1 GTIPTDILSR
11 STNDSDGDHMSDD
24 WEIAHSLDPQV
35 DDGDA
40 DPDHDDL
47 TNYREYLWNADPRN
61 PDSDGDGYPDGFER
75 THGFDPT
82 EASDALTDS
91 DNDEL
96 PDLWELTYLM
106 NPSSSGDG
114 SDDPDSDTLS
124 NLVEFQSG
132 TNPLKADTDG
142 DGDPDD
148 LELANQTN
156 PLDRHDYTV
165 VDDDN
170 DGMHDRWETANGLNT
185 SLNDADADDDQDGLS
200 NAQEFQR
207 GTRANSKDSDG
218 DGYEDGFEV
227 AQGYDPTSAADA
239 LFDSDG
245 DGMTDLWELTYGLN
259 INDPTDADGDTDSDG
274 ISNGDEFAQGTDPGV
289 ANGGSNGNGN
299 GTMVDADGD
308 GMSDTW
314 EILNGL
320 NQFDSSDASRDF
332 DYDRI
337 SNLQEFL
344 DGTSPNTNWTLQEVP
359 LSGGVIGGVST
370 LNEMGELVRLN
381 NGSLTVF
388 RWEGDQWVDRGQFGG
403 GVTVNALK
411 QNNFGMTVGWNN
423 GLGTAASQA
432 RVRNLNTGEV
442 DSIAPLDAQSLKVLK
457 VTDSGFVIGEF
468 KGSDGRKRLFRYRN
482 GYTDLLEN
490 PAGNLEYRDSNSV
503 GQILAHFGS
512 PNDVRAFIKDEWVAG
527 VAPGAMKISD
537 SGGFTSVSAG
547 SPPLSLWRWFSNQQG
562 DLVTGVI
569 PGSISGVP
577 PVHEGLFSANG
588 GSWVLFDPVIPDPEH
603 YARHVVPMGLSESG
617 DVVGSFYWN
626 QDDGQLTLTTGDP
639 YDPYA
644 TYTLNAGIRQGF
656 LWRPGGYDL
665 LGVNVSSSYDSDFL
679 TVNRSGQI
687 AVSFSKLED
696 LQSLGTYDFA
706 GDGNPTGWTYQGYS
720 SKTAL
725 AIPTNDPD
733 GNGLPDQWEMS
744 KFGAAGQDPESDL
757 DGDSLDVKGEYV
769 FDTNPADPDTDDD
782 SIPDGFEITFGMN
795 PRVADSGEDFDG
807 DGLTNLQEYQGGTDP
822 LAADSDH
829 DGLKDKW
836 ETDHGFNLI
845 DPADGAADQ
854 DSDGMTNAWE
864 VRHGL
869 DYTNPADATQ
879 DPDED
884 DLTNKQ
890 EFDLGT
896 DPNNSDSDGDGLND
910 GDEDN
915 DGDGMPNL
923 WEIGFDLDPLSND
936 GFQDGDGDR
945 IPNLWE
951 WARQTDPTNPYS
963 MPTIDG
969 RVDPIEPEM
978 HPTLQAA
985 LDALT
990 EDYSIIEVR
999 SGVYSGNVSNSANPK
1014 KVLILGKLGGALGQV
1029 GETTQRTELVGIAD
1043 GPTL

>member
-1 GTIPTDILSR
+1 MKPSPLPSFQVKGFRRRTMGRLSGWGSGVAGVLALFLVVPWTLTAIDYDGDTVDDDPYQYDTDGDGYTDGEEYDASTDPYDSLSYPGSTDPNYYYNDPYYMDSDVDGYSDGAEIDSGTDPYNSSSYPGSDPYTTDTDGDGYSDYDEINNYNTDPNDPNSNPSYSTYPSDSDGDGWTDIDENSYGTNPYDSSDYPGSSSGYTDPEPMDDDGDGLTNDEEASFGTNPNLDDTDGDGLSDYAEVNGITLWFTDPVSNYYYDYTYYTDPLTADTDGDLLGDGWELNNGMDPMSSSDGMGDLDGDGLTTGQEMSTYGTDYTKRDTDGDGESDGYEIEQGTIPTDILSR

-617 DVVGSFYWN
+617 D
-626 QDDGQLTLTTGDP
+626 
-639 YDPYA
+639 
-644 TYTLNAGIRQGF
+644 
-656 LWRPGGYDL
+656 
-665 LGVNVSSSYDSDFL
+665 
-679 TVNRSGQI
+679 
-687 AVSFSKLED
+687 
-696 LQSLGTYDFA
+696 
-706 GDGNPTGWTYQGYS
+706 
-720 SKTAL
+720 
-725 AIPTNDPD
+725 
-733 GNGLPDQWEMS
+733 
-744 KFGAAGQDPESDL
+744 
-757 DGDSLDVKGEYV
+757 
-769 FDTNPADPDTDDD
+769 
-782 SIPDGFEITFGMN
+782 
-795 PRVADSGEDFDG
+795 
-807 DGLTNLQEYQGGTDP
+807 
-822 LAADSDH
+822 
-829 DGLKDKW
+829 
-836 ETDHGFNLI
+836 
-845 DPADGAADQ
+845 
-854 DSDGMTNAWE
+854 
-864 VRHGL
+864 
-869 DYTNPADATQ
+869 
-879 DPDED
+879 
-884 DLTNKQ
+884 
-890 EFDLGT
+890 
-896 DPNNSDSDGDGLND
+896 
-910 GDEDN
+910 
-915 DGDGMPNL
+915 
-923 WEIGFDLDPLSND
+923 
-936 GFQDGDGDR
+936 
-945 IPNLWE
+945 
-951 WARQTDPTNPYS
+951 
-963 MPTIDG
+963 
-969 RVDPIEPEM
+969 
-978 HPTLQAA
+978 
-985 LDALT
+985 
-990 EDYSIIEVR
+990 
-999 SGVYSGNVSNSANPK
+999 
-1014 KVLILGKLGGALGQV
+1014 
-1029 GETTQRTELVGIAD
+1029 
-1043 GPTL
+1043 